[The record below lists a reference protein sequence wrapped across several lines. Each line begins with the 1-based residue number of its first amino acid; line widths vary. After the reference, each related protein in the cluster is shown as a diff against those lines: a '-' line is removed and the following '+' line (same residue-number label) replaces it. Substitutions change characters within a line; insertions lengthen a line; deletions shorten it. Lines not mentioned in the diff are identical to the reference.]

1 MPHTRTIIKESP
13 ILQII
18 TENGKQ
24 GSKYYDA
31 WRAAGQSAV
40 EKSMKKTCKTRW
52 KKCTCNKWVQIRSKH
67 GEIIFSTCSIQMISV
82 AIEPV
87 TSTPKNSASNEL
99 LYDNFV
105 NNYHILCHYGC
116 FSLANV
122 IPV

>member
-1 MPHTRTIIKESP
+1 M
-13 ILQII
+13 
-18 TENGKQ
+18 ENLF
-24 GSKYYDA
+24 
-31 WRAAGQSAV
+31 
-40 EKSMKKTCKTRW
+40 
-52 KKCTCNKWVQIRSKH
+52 
-67 GEIIFSTCSIQMISV
+67 IFSTCSIQMISV